1 MEYTKFD
8 GIDKKVSKFFMGTLF
23 MFMDQKDKHFATWD
37 AAYSLGINAFDTARA
52 YDSEDTFGL
61 WMKERGNRED
71 IVLLSKGCHPKPGS
85 DVERVTPEA
94 IDEDL
99 KVSLEMLQT
108 DYLDIYLLHRD
119 NPSLP
124 VGPIVEKLNEHV
136 AAGRMK
142 IFGGSNWTHQR
153 LEEANEY
160 AYAHNLQGMS
170 VSSPNFSLAEQVK
183 NPFAP
188 GCVTIA
194 GNANK
199 EAQDWYTKNQMP
211 VIAYSSMAR
220 GLFSG
225 RVDRDVFANDPE
237 AIDQF
242 CRIGYCYEENFVRID
257 RCKEI
262 AALKGCTVPQVAMA
276 YVLDSPLNAY
286 PAIGA
291 ANLAELQS
299 TVGALD
305 VKLTPQEV
313 LYLTLQSDSRI

>member
-1 MEYTKFD
+1 MEYTKFE
-8 GIDKKVSKFFMGTLF
+8 GLDKKVSKFFMGTLF
-23 MFMDQKDKHFATWD
+23 MFMSEKDKHFATWD
-37 AAYSLGINAFDTARA
+37 AAYDLGINAFDTARA

-61 WMKERGNRED
+61 WMKERGNREE
-71 IVLLSKGCHPKPGS
+71 IVLLSKGGHPDGDKQ
-85 DVERVTPEA
+85 RITPED
-94 IDEDL
+94 IDADL
-99 KVSLEMLQT
+99 KETLKQLQT

-119 NPSLP
+119 NPALP
-124 VGPIVEKLNEHV
+124 VGPIVEKLNEHH

-160 AYAHNLQGMS
+160 AYAHNLVPMS
-170 VSSPNFSLAEQVK
+170 VSSPNFSLAEQFE

-194 GNANK
+194 GNKNK
-199 EAQDWYTKNQMP
+199 DAQDWYIKNQMP
-211 VIAYSSMAR
+211 VLAYSSLAR

-225 RVDRDVFANDPE
+225 RIDREVFEKDPDS
-237 AIDQF
+237 IDQF
-242 CRIGYCYEENFVRID
+242 CRKGYCYEENFVRID

-262 AALKGCTVPQVAMA
+262 AAEKGCSIPQVAMA

-286 PAIGA
+286 PVIGA
-291 ANLAELQS
+291 ANRAELES
-299 TVGALD
+299 SLGALN

-313 LYLTLQSDSRI
+313 LYLELKTDTRK

>member
-8 GIDKKVSKFFMGTLF
+8 GLDKKVSKFFMGTLF
-23 MFMDQKDKHFATWD
+23 MFMSEKEKHFATWD
-37 AAYSLGINAFDTARA
+37 AAYELGINAFDTARA

-71 IVLLSKGCHPKPGS
+71 VVLLSKGGHPDGDKQ
-85 DVERVTPEA
+85 RITPED
-94 IDEDL
+94 IDADL
-99 KVSLEMLQT
+99 KESLKQLQT

-119 NPSLP
+119 NPALP
-124 VGPIVEKLNEHV
+124 VGPIVEKLNEHH

-160 AYAHNLQGMS
+160 AYAHNLVPMS
-170 VSSPNFSLAEQVK
+170 VSSPNFSLAEQVQ

-194 GNANK
+194 GHKN
-199 EAQDWYTKNQMP
+199 EDAQKWYIANQMP
-211 VIAYSSMAR
+211 VLAYSSLAR
-220 GLFSG
+220 GFFSG
-225 RVDRDVFANDPE
+225 RITREMFEKHPE
-237 AIDQF
+237 DIDQF
-242 CRIGYCYEENFVRID
+242 CRIGYCCEENFVRLD

-262 AALKGCTVPQVAMA
+262 ADEKGCTIPQVAMA

-286 PAIGA
+286 PVIGA
-291 ANLAELQS
+291 ANRAELES
-299 TVGALD
+299 SLGALK

-313 LYLTLQSDSRI
+313 LYLELKADTRK

>member
-8 GIDKKVSKFFMGTLF
+8 GLDKKVSKFFMGTLF
-23 MFMDQKDKHFATWD
+23 MFMSEKEKHFATWD
-37 AAYSLGINAFDTARA
+37 AAYELGINAFDTARA

-71 IVLLSKGCHPKPGS
+71 IVLLSMGGHPDGDKQ
-85 DVERVTPEA
+85 RITPED
-94 IDEDL
+94 IDADL
-99 KVSLEMLQT
+99 KESLKQLQT

-119 NPSLP
+119 NPALP
-124 VGPIVEKLNEHV
+124 VGPIVEKLNEHH

-160 AYAHNLQGMS
+160 AYAHNLVPMS
-170 VSSPNFSLAEQVK
+170 VSSPNFSLAEQVQ

-194 GNANK
+194 GHKN
-199 EAQDWYTKNQMP
+199 EDAQKWYIANQMP
-211 VIAYSSMAR
+211 VLAYSSLAR
-220 GLFSG
+220 GFFSG
-225 RVDRDVFANDPE
+225 RITREMFEKHPE
-237 AIDQF
+237 DIDQF
-242 CRIGYCYEENFVRID
+242 CRIGYCCEENFVRLD

-262 AALKGCTVPQVAMA
+262 ADEKGCTIPQIAMA

-286 PAIGA
+286 PVIGA
-291 ANLAELQS
+291 ANRAELES
-299 TVGALD
+299 SLGALK

-313 LYLTLQSDSRI
+313 LYLELKADTRK

>member
-8 GIDKKVSKFFMGTLF
+8 GLDKKVSKFFMGTLF
-23 MFMDQKDKHFATWD
+23 MFMSEKEKHFATWD
-37 AAYSLGINAFDTARA
+37 AAYELGINAFDTARA

-71 IVLLSKGCHPKPGS
+71 IVLLSKGGHPDGDKQ
-85 DVERVTPEA
+85 RITPED
-94 IDEDL
+94 IDADL
-99 KVSLEMLQT
+99 KESLKQLQT

-119 NPSLP
+119 NPALP
-124 VGPIVEKLNEHV
+124 VGPIVEKLNEHH

-160 AYAHNLQGMS
+160 AYAHNLVPMS
-170 VSSPNFSLAEQVK
+170 VSSPNFSLAEQVQ

-194 GNANK
+194 GHKN
-199 EAQDWYTKNQMP
+199 EDAQKWYIANQMP
-211 VIAYSSMAR
+211 VLAYSSLAR
-220 GLFSG
+220 GFFSG
-225 RVDRDVFANDPE
+225 RITREMFEKHPE
-237 AIDQF
+237 DIDQF
-242 CRIGYCYEENFVRID
+242 CRIGYCCEENFVRLD

-262 AALKGCTVPQVAMA
+262 ADEKGCTIPQVAMA

-286 PAIGA
+286 PVIGA
-291 ANLAELQS
+291 ANRAELES
-299 TVGALD
+299 SLGALK

-313 LYLTLQSDSRI
+313 LYLELKADTRK

>member
-1 MEYTKFD
+1 MEYTKFE
-8 GIDKKVSKFFMGTLF
+8 GVDKKISKFFMGTLF
-23 MFMDQKDKHFATWD
+23 MFMAEKDKHFKTWD
-37 AAYSLGINAFDTARA
+37 AAFELGINAFDTARA

-61 WMKERGNRED
+61 WMKERGNREEV
-71 IVLLSKGCHPKPGS
+71 VLLSKGCHPDGDK
-85 DVERVTPEA
+85 ERVTPEA

-99 KVSLEMLQT
+99 KVSLEQLQT

-124 VGPIVEKLNEHV
+124 VGPIVEKLNEHH

-160 AYAHNLQGMS
+160 AYAHNLVPMS
-170 VSSPNFSLAEQVK
+170 VSSPNYSLAEQFE

-194 GNANK
+194 GNKNK
-199 EAQDWYTKNQMP
+199 EAQDWYIKNQMP
-211 VIAYSSMAR
+211 VLAYSSLAR

-225 RVDRDVFANDPE
+225 RIDREVFEKDPDS
-237 AIDQF
+237 IDQF
-242 CRIGYCYEENFVRID
+242 CRKGYCYEENFVRID

-262 AALKGCTVPQVAMA
+262 ATEKGCTVPQVAMA

-286 PAIGA
+286 PVIGA
-291 ANLAELQS
+291 ANKAELES
-299 TVGALD
+299 SIGALN

-313 LYLTLQSDSRI
+313 QYLELKTDSRK

>member
-1 MEYTKFD
+1 MEYTKFE

-23 MFMDQKDKHFATWD
+23 MFMSEKEKHFQTWD
-37 AAYSLGINAFDTARA
+37 DAFALGITAFDTARA

-61 WMKERGNRED
+61 WMKERGNREQ
-71 IVLLSKGCHPKPGS
+71 IVLLSKGCHPKEGS
-85 DVERVTPEA
+85 SEERVTPEA

-99 KVSLEMLQT
+99 KVSLEQLQT

-119 NPSLP
+119 NPAVP
-124 VGPIVEKLNEHV
+124 VGPIIEKLNEHH

-160 AYAHNLQGMS
+160 AYAHNLVPMS

-194 GNANK
+194 GNKNA
-199 EAQDWYTKNQMP
+199 EAQAWYIKNQMP
-211 VIAYSSMAR
+211 VLAYSSMAR

-225 RVDRDVFANDPE
+225 RIDREVFEKDPE
-237 AIDQF
+237 SIDQF

-262 AALKGCTVPQVAMA
+262 AAAKGCTVPQVAMA

-286 PAIGA
+286 PVIGA
-291 ANLAELQS
+291 ANKAELES
-299 TVGALD
+299 SLGALN

-313 LYLTLQSDSRI
+313 LYLELKSDSRE

>member
-8 GIDKKVSKFFMGTLF
+8 GLDKKVSKFFMGTLF
-23 MFMDQKDKHFATWD
+23 MFMSEKEKHFATWD
-37 AAYSLGINAFDTARA
+37 AAYELGINAFDTARA

-71 IVLLSKGCHPKPGS
+71 IVLLSKGGHPDGDKQ
-85 DVERVTPEA
+85 RITPED
-94 IDEDL
+94 IDADL
-99 KVSLEMLQT
+99 KESLKQLQT

-119 NPSLP
+119 NPARP
-124 VGPIVEKLNEHV
+124 VGPIVEKLNEHH

-160 AYAHNLQGMS
+160 AYAHNLVPMS
-170 VSSPNFSLAEQVK
+170 VSSPNFSLAEQVQ

-194 GNANK
+194 GHKN
-199 EAQDWYTKNQMP
+199 EDAQKWYIANQMP
-211 VIAYSSMAR
+211 VLAYSSLAR
-220 GLFSG
+220 GFFSG
-225 RVDRDVFANDPE
+225 RITREMFEKHPE
-237 AIDQF
+237 DIDQF
-242 CRIGYCYEENFVRID
+242 CRIGYCCEENFVRLD

-262 AALKGCTVPQVAMA
+262 ADEKGCTIPQVAMA

-286 PAIGA
+286 PVIGA
-291 ANLAELQS
+291 ANRAELES
-299 TVGALD
+299 SLGALK

-313 LYLTLQSDSRI
+313 LYLELKADTRK

>member
-8 GIDKKVSKFFMGTLF
+8 GLDKKVSKFFMGTLF
-23 MFMDQKDKHFATWD
+23 MFMCEKEKHFATWD
-37 AAYSLGINAFDTARA
+37 AAYELGINAFDTARA

-71 IVLLSKGCHPKPGS
+71 IVLLSKGGHPDGDKQ
-85 DVERVTPEA
+85 RITPED
-94 IDEDL
+94 IDADL
-99 KVSLEMLQT
+99 KESLKQLQT

-119 NPSLP
+119 NPALP
-124 VGPIVEKLNEHV
+124 VGPIVEKLNEHH

-160 AYAHNLQGMS
+160 AYAHNLVPMS
-170 VSSPNFSLAEQVK
+170 VSSPNFSLAEQVQ

-194 GNANK
+194 GHKN
-199 EAQDWYTKNQMP
+199 EDAQKWYIANQMP
-211 VIAYSSMAR
+211 VLAYSSLAR
-220 GLFSG
+220 GFFSG
-225 RVDRDVFANDPE
+225 RITREMFEKHPE
-237 AIDQF
+237 DIDQF
-242 CRIGYCYEENFVRID
+242 CRIGYCCEENFVRLD

-262 AALKGCTVPQVAMA
+262 ADEKGCTIPQIAMA

-286 PAIGA
+286 PVIGA
-291 ANLAELQS
+291 ANRAELES
-299 TVGALD
+299 SLGALK

-313 LYLTLQSDSRI
+313 LYLELKADTRK

>member
-8 GIDKKVSKFFMGTLF
+8 GLDKKVSKFFMGTLF
-23 MFMDQKDKHFATWD
+23 MFMSEKEKHFATWD
-37 AAYSLGINAFDTARA
+37 AVYELGINAFDTARA

-71 IVLLSKGCHPKPGS
+71 IVLLSKGGHPDGDKQ
-85 DVERVTPEA
+85 RITPED
-94 IDEDL
+94 IDADL
-99 KVSLEMLQT
+99 KESLKQLQT

-119 NPSLP
+119 NPALP
-124 VGPIVEKLNEHV
+124 VGPIVEKLNEHH

-160 AYAHNLQGMS
+160 AYAHNLVPMS
-170 VSSPNFSLAEQVK
+170 VSSPNFSLAEQVQ

-194 GNANK
+194 GHKN
-199 EAQDWYTKNQMP
+199 EDAQKWYIANQMP
-211 VIAYSSMAR
+211 VLAYSSLAR
-220 GLFSG
+220 GFFSG
-225 RVDRDVFANDPE
+225 RITREMFEKHPE
-237 AIDQF
+237 DIDQF
-242 CRIGYCYEENFVRID
+242 CRIGYCCEENFVRLD

-262 AALKGCTVPQVAMA
+262 ADEKGCTIPQIAMA

-286 PAIGA
+286 PVIGA
-291 ANLAELQS
+291 ANRAELES
-299 TVGALD
+299 SLGALK

-313 LYLTLQSDSRI
+313 LYLELKADTRK

>member
-1 MEYTKFD
+1 MEYTKFE

-23 MFMDQKDKHFATWD
+23 MFMNEKDKHFATWD
-37 AAYSLGINAFDTARA
+37 AAFDLGINAFDTARA

-71 IVLLSKGCHPKPGS
+71 IVLLSKGGHPDGDKQ
-85 DVERVTPEA
+85 RITPED
-94 IDEDL
+94 IDADL
-99 KVSLEMLQT
+99 EETLKQLQT

-124 VGPIVEKLNEHV
+124 VGPIVEKLNEHH
-136 AAGRMK
+136 AAGRIK

-160 AYAHNLQGMS
+160 AYAHNLKGMT
-170 VSSPNFSLAEQVK
+170 VSSPNFSLAEQFE

-194 GNANK
+194 GNKNK
-199 EAQDWYTKNQMP
+199 DAQEWYTKNQMP
-211 VIAYSSMAR
+211 VLAYSSLAR

-225 RVDRDVFANDPE
+225 RIDRDVFAKDPDS
-237 AIDQF
+237 IDQF
-242 CRIGYCYEENFVRID
+242 CRKGYCYEENFVRID

-262 AALKGCTVPQVAMA
+262 AAEKGCTIPQVAMA

-286 PAIGA
+286 PVIGA
-291 ANLAELQS
+291 ANRAELES
-299 TVGALD
+299 SVGALN

-313 LYLTLQSDSRI
+313 LYLELKSDSRK

>member
-8 GIDKKVSKFFMGTLF
+8 GLDKKVSKFFMGTLF
-23 MFMDQKDKHFATWD
+23 MFMSEKEKHFATWD
-37 AAYSLGINAFDTARA
+37 AAYELGINAFDTARA

-71 IVLLSKGCHPKPGS
+71 IVLLSKGGHPDGDKQ
-85 DVERVTPEA
+85 RITPED
-94 IDEDL
+94 IDADL
-99 KVSLEMLQT
+99 KESLKQLQT

-119 NPSLP
+119 NPALP
-124 VGPIVEKLNEHV
+124 VGPIVEKLNEHH

-160 AYAHNLQGMS
+160 AYAHNLVPMS
-170 VSSPNFSLAEQVK
+170 VSSPNFSLAEQVQ

-194 GNANK
+194 GHKN
-199 EAQDWYTKNQMP
+199 EDAQKWYIANQMP
-211 VIAYSSMAR
+211 VLAYSSLAR
-220 GLFSG
+220 GFFSG
-225 RVDRDVFANDPE
+225 RITREMFEKHPE
-237 AIDQF
+237 DIDQF
-242 CRIGYCYEENFVRID
+242 CRIGYCCEENFVRLD

-262 AALKGCTVPQVAMA
+262 ADEKGCTIPQIAMA
-276 YVLDSPLNAY
+276 YVLDSQLNAY
-286 PAIGA
+286 PVIGA
-291 ANLAELQS
+291 ANRAELES
-299 TVGALD
+299 SLGALK

-313 LYLTLQSDSRI
+313 LYLELKADTRK

>member
-8 GIDKKVSKFFMGTLF
+8 GLDKKVSKFFMGTLF
-23 MFMDQKDKHFATWD
+23 MFMSEKEKHFATWD
-37 AAYSLGINAFDTARA
+37 AAYELGINAFDTARA

-71 IVLLSKGCHPKPGS
+71 IVLLSKGGHPDGDKQ
-85 DVERVTPEA
+85 RITPED
-94 IDEDL
+94 IDADL
-99 KVSLEMLQT
+99 KESLKQLQT

-119 NPSLP
+119 NPALP
-124 VGPIVEKLNEHV
+124 VGPIVEKLNEHH
-136 AAGRMK
+136 AAGRKK

-160 AYAHNLQGMS
+160 AYAHNLVPMS
-170 VSSPNFSLAEQVK
+170 VSSPNFSLAEQVQ

-194 GNANK
+194 GHKN
-199 EAQDWYTKNQMP
+199 EDAQKWYIANQMP
-211 VIAYSSMAR
+211 VLAYSSLAR
-220 GLFSG
+220 GFFSG
-225 RVDRDVFANDPE
+225 RITREMFEKHPE
-237 AIDQF
+237 DIDQF
-242 CRIGYCYEENFVRID
+242 CRIGYCCEENFVRLD

-262 AALKGCTVPQVAMA
+262 ADEKGCTIPQIAMA

-286 PAIGA
+286 PVIGA
-291 ANLAELQS
+291 ANRAELES
-299 TVGALD
+299 SLGALK

-313 LYLTLQSDSRI
+313 LYLELKADTRK

>member
-8 GIDKKVSKFFMGTLF
+8 GLDKKVSKFFMGTLF
-23 MFMDQKDKHFATWD
+23 MFMSEKEKHFATWD
-37 AAYSLGINAFDTARA
+37 AAYELGINAFDTARA

-71 IVLLSKGCHPKPGS
+71 IVLLSKGGHPDGDKQ
-85 DVERVTPEA
+85 RITPED
-94 IDEDL
+94 IDADL
-99 KVSLEMLQT
+99 KESLKQLQT

-119 NPSLP
+119 NPALP
-124 VGPIVEKLNEHV
+124 VGPIVEKLNEHH

-160 AYAHNLQGMS
+160 AYAHNLVPMS
-170 VSSPNFSLAEQVK
+170 VSSPNFSLAEQVQ

-194 GNANK
+194 GHKN
-199 EAQDWYTKNQMP
+199 EDAQKWYIANQMP
-211 VIAYSSMAR
+211 VLAYSSLAR
-220 GLFSG
+220 GFFSG
-225 RVDRDVFANDPE
+225 RITREMFEKHPE
-237 AIDQF
+237 DIDQF
-242 CRIGYCYEENFVRID
+242 CRIGYCCEENFVRLD

-262 AALKGCTVPQVAMA
+262 ADEKGCTIPEIAMA

-286 PAIGA
+286 PVIGA
-291 ANLAELQS
+291 ANRAELES
-299 TVGALD
+299 SLGALK

-313 LYLTLQSDSRI
+313 LYLELKADTRK

>member
-8 GIDKKVSKFFMGTLF
+8 GLDKKVSKFFMGTLF
-23 MFMDQKDKHFATWD
+23 MFMSEKEKHFATWD
-37 AAYSLGINAFDTARA
+37 AAYELGINAFDTARD

-71 IVLLSKGCHPKPGS
+71 IVLLSKGGHPDGDKQ
-85 DVERVTPEA
+85 RITPED
-94 IDEDL
+94 IDADL
-99 KVSLEMLQT
+99 KESLKQLQT

-119 NPSLP
+119 NPALP
-124 VGPIVEKLNEHV
+124 VGPIVEKLNEHH

-160 AYAHNLQGMS
+160 AYAHNLVPMS
-170 VSSPNFSLAEQVK
+170 VSSPNFSLAEQVQ

-194 GNANK
+194 GHKN
-199 EAQDWYTKNQMP
+199 EDAQKWYIANQMP
-211 VIAYSSMAR
+211 VLAYSSLAR
-220 GLFSG
+220 GFFSG
-225 RVDRDVFANDPE
+225 RITREMFEKHPE
-237 AIDQF
+237 DIDQF
-242 CRIGYCYEENFVRID
+242 CRIGYCCEENFVRLD

-262 AALKGCTVPQVAMA
+262 ADEKGCTIPQIAMA

-286 PAIGA
+286 PVIGA
-291 ANLAELQS
+291 ANRAELES
-299 TVGALD
+299 SLGALK

-313 LYLTLQSDSRI
+313 LYLELKADTRK

>member
-8 GIDKKVSKFFMGTLF
+8 GLDKKVSKFFMGTLF
-23 MFMDQKDKHFATWD
+23 MFMSEKEKHFATWD
-37 AAYSLGINAFDTARA
+37 AAYELGINAFDTARA

-71 IVLLSKGCHPKPGS
+71 IVLLSKGGHPDGDKQ
-85 DVERVTPEA
+85 RITPED
-94 IDEDL
+94 IDADL
-99 KVSLEMLQT
+99 KESLKQLQT

-119 NPSLP
+119 NPVLP
-124 VGPIVEKLNEHV
+124 VGPIVEKLNEHH

-160 AYAHNLQGMS
+160 AYAHNLVPMS
-170 VSSPNFSLAEQVK
+170 VSSPNFSLAEQVQ

-194 GNANK
+194 GHKN
-199 EAQDWYTKNQMP
+199 EDAQKWYIANQMP
-211 VIAYSSMAR
+211 VLAYSSLAR
-220 GLFSG
+220 GFFSG
-225 RVDRDVFANDPE
+225 RITREMFEKHPE
-237 AIDQF
+237 DIDQF
-242 CRIGYCYEENFVRID
+242 CRIGYCCEENFVRLD

-262 AALKGCTVPQVAMA
+262 ADEKGCTIPQVAMA

-286 PAIGA
+286 PVIGA
-291 ANLAELQS
+291 ANRAELES
-299 TVGALD
+299 SLGALK

-313 LYLTLQSDSRI
+313 LYLELKADTRK

>member
-1 MEYTKFD
+1 MEYTTFK
-8 GIDKKVSKFFMGTLF
+8 GLDKKVSKFFMGTLF

-37 AAYSLGINAFDTARA
+37 AAYELGINAFDTARA

-71 IVLLSKGCHPKPGS
+71 IVLLSKGGHPDGDKQ
-85 DVERVTPEA
+85 RITPKD
-94 IDEDL
+94 IDDDL

-124 VGPIVEKLNEHV
+124 VGPIVEKLNEHH

-142 IFGGSNWTHQR
+142 LFGGSNWTHQR

-160 AYAHNLQGMS
+160 AYAHNLVPMS

-194 GNANK
+194 GNKNS
-199 EAQDWYTKNQMP
+199 EAQAWYTANQMP
-211 VIAYSSMAR
+211 VLAYSSLAR

-225 RVDRDVFANDPE
+225 RIDREVFRTNPDS
-237 AIDQF
+237 IDQF

-262 AALKGCTVPQVAMA
+262 AAEKGCTVPQVAMA
-276 YVLDSPLNAY
+276 YVLDSTLNAY
-286 PAIGA
+286 PVIGA
-291 ANLAELQS
+291 ANRSELES
-299 TVGALD
+299 SIGALN

-313 LYLTLQSDSRI
+313 LYLELKSDSRI

>member
-8 GIDKKVSKFFMGTLF
+8 GLDKKVSKFFMGTLF
-23 MFMDQKDKHFATWD
+23 MFMSEKEKHFATWD
-37 AAYSLGINAFDTARA
+37 AAYELGINAFDTARA

-71 IVLLSKGCHPKPGS
+71 IVLLSKGGHPDGDKQ
-85 DVERVTPEA
+85 RITPED
-94 IDEDL
+94 IDADL
-99 KVSLEMLQT
+99 KESLKQLQT

-119 NPSLP
+119 NPALP
-124 VGPIVEKLNEHV
+124 VGPIVEKLNEHH

-160 AYAHNLQGMS
+160 AYAHNLVPMS
-170 VSSPNFSLAEQVK
+170 VSSPNFSLAEQVQ

-194 GNANK
+194 GHKN
-199 EAQDWYTKNQMP
+199 EDAQKWYIANQMP
-211 VIAYSSMAR
+211 VLAYSSLAR
-220 GLFSG
+220 GFFSG
-225 RVDRDVFANDPE
+225 RITREMFEKHPE
-237 AIDQF
+237 DIDQF
-242 CRIGYCYEENFVRID
+242 CRIGYCCEENFVRLD

-262 AALKGCTVPQVAMA
+262 ADEKGCTIPQIAMA

-286 PAIGA
+286 PVIGA
-291 ANLAELQS
+291 ANRAELES
-299 TVGALD
+299 SLGALK

-313 LYLTLQSDSRI
+313 LYLELKADTRK

>member
-1 MEYTKFD
+1 MEYTRFE

-23 MFMDQKDKHFATWD
+23 MFMNEKEKHFATWD
-37 AAYSLGINAFDTARA
+37 AAFDLGINAFDTARA

-61 WMKERGNRED
+61 WMKERGNREE
-71 IVLLSKGCHPKPGS
+71 IVLLSKGGHPDGDKQRITKA
-85 DVERVTPEA
+85 D
-94 IDEDL
+94 IDADL
-99 KVSLEMLQT
+99 AESLKQLQT

-119 NPSLP
+119 DTTLP
-124 VGPIVEKLNEHV
+124 VGPIVEALNEHH
-136 AAGRMK
+136 AAGRIK

-160 AYAHNLQGMS
+160 AYAHNLVPMTI
-170 VSSPNFSLAEQVK
+170 SSPNFSLAEQVQ

-188 GCVTIA
+188 GCVSIA
-194 GNANK
+194 GNKNA
-199 EAQDWYTKNQMP
+199 EAQAWYIKNQMP
-211 VIAYSSMAR
+211 VLAYSSLAR

-225 RVDRDVFANDPE
+225 RVDRELFATNPD

-242 CRIGYCYEENFVRID
+242 CRKGYCYEENFVRID

-262 AALKGCTVPQVAMA
+262 AAEKGCTIPQVAMA

-286 PAIGA
+286 PVIGA
-291 ANLAELQS
+291 ANRAELES
-299 TVGALD
+299 SVGALN

-313 LYLTLQSDSRI
+313 LYLELKSDSRK

>member
-8 GIDKKVSKFFMGTLF
+8 GLDKKVSKFFMGTLF
-23 MFMDQKDKHFATWD
+23 MFMSEKEKHFATWD
-37 AAYSLGINAFDTARA
+37 AAYELGINAFDTARA

-71 IVLLSKGCHPKPGS
+71 IVLLSKGGHPDGDKQ
-85 DVERVTPEA
+85 RITPED
-94 IDEDL
+94 IDADL
-99 KVSLEMLQT
+99 KESLKQLQT

-119 NPSLP
+119 NPALP
-124 VGPIVEKLNEHV
+124 VGPIVEKLNEHH

-142 IFGGSNWTHQR
+142 TFGGSNWTHQR

-160 AYAHNLQGMS
+160 AYAHNLVPMS
-170 VSSPNFSLAEQVK
+170 VSSPNFSLAEQVQ

-194 GNANK
+194 GHKN
-199 EAQDWYTKNQMP
+199 EDAQKWYIANQMP
-211 VIAYSSMAR
+211 VLAYSSLAR
-220 GLFSG
+220 GFFSG
-225 RVDRDVFANDPE
+225 RITREMFEKHPE
-237 AIDQF
+237 DIDQF
-242 CRIGYCYEENFVRID
+242 CRIGYCCEENFVRLD

-262 AALKGCTVPQVAMA
+262 ADEKGCTIPQIAMA

-286 PAIGA
+286 PVIGA
-291 ANLAELQS
+291 ANRAELES
-299 TVGALD
+299 SLGALK

-313 LYLTLQSDSRI
+313 LYLELKADTRK